1 MPAVGLQDCMVLHTT
16 HHSGVKYLTAMRLPS
31 ESSSNTFRTV
41 GQVGSTTTMLP
52 GCLMLCQVV

>member
-1 MPAVGLQDCMVLHTT
+1 
-16 HHSGVKYLTAMRLPS
+16 VKYLTAMRLPS

-52 GCLMLCQVV
+52 GCLTMCQVV